1 MICWGQNQERK
12 HSSLV
17 IKNEY
22 KELRGESKR
31 WIGKVICEQI
41 IVNYKYIIGGL
52 SALDIA

>member
-1 MICWGQNQERK
+1 M